1 MLDLNVFLLSV
12 RQVGRAE
19 SGQQGTLRAHFAR
32 RTLLARTLAV
42 DSQQTP
48 AASLTRSP
56 LGPKHVFMKR
66 KYTLSLSSR
75 QIDGDS
81 FITQNNLLVI
91 ANKRV
96 PYLCKNTNSTSDHRK

>member
-1 MLDLNVFLLSV
+1 MEPVLLTVSV

-19 SGQQGTLRAHFAR
+19 SGQQGTLRAQFAR

-66 KYTLSLSSR
+66 KYTLSSR
-75 QIDGDS
+75 QIDGD
-81 FITQNNLLVI
+81 LL
-91 ANKRV
+91 
-96 PYLCKNTNSTSDHRK
+96 

>member
-1 MLDLNVFLLSV
+1 MGIRVNVRLCLADI
-12 RQVGRAE
+12 GAL
-19 SGQQGTLRAHFAR
+19 GTLRAQFAR

-96 PYLCKNTNSTSDHRK
+96 PYLCKNTTSDQRQ

>member
-1 MLDLNVFLLSV
+1 MGIRVNARLCLADIGAL
-12 RQVGRAE
+12 
-19 SGQQGTLRAHFAR
+19 GTLRAQFAR

-96 PYLCKNTNSTSDHRK
+96 PYLCKNTTSDQRQ

>member
-1 MLDLNVFLLSV
+1 MGIRVNVRLCLADI
-12 RQVGRAE
+12 GAL
-19 SGQQGTLRAHFAR
+19 GTLRAHFAR

-81 FITQNNLLVI
+81 FMEGFCGRSRFEKGEVGML
-91 ANKRV
+91 
-96 PYLCKNTNSTSDHRK
+96 